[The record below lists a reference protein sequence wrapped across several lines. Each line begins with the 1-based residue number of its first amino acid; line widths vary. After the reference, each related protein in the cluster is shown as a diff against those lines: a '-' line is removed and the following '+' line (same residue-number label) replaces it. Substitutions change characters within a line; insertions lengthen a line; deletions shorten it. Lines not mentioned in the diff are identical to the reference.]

1 MRKISLYFVRHG
13 QASHN
18 IAAEIY
24 GDYAY
29 FDPLYTD
36 SNLTEIGIKQATDL
50 QHFFKK
56 NNPDLV
62 YSSPLKR
69 CLQTLD
75 YALVDHLKDI
85 IVDDRLAERL
95 GEHPCNKRSHKHEI
109 IKHTKRKLHI
119 DRVNDEHHWTSKRE
133 HDDEIIHRAKNW
145 YHELL
150 EHLKINK
157 DIKKV
162 AIFTHYDFLVT
173 VLSKGLP
180 FSNNEL
186 SKPFNNCE
194 VREVQIDLE

>member
-1 MRKISLYFVRHG
+1 MRKVSLYFVRHG

-18 IAAEIY
+18 VAAEIY

-36 SNLTEIGIKQATDL
+36 SNLTEFGIKQATDL
-50 QHFFKK
+50 QYFFKK

-75 YALVDHLKDI
+75 HALVDHHKEI
-85 IVDDRLAERL
+85 IVDDNLAERL

-109 IKHTKRKLHI
+109 TKHTKRKLHI
-119 DRVNDEHHWTSKRE
+119 DRVNDIHHWTPKRE
-133 HDDEIIHRAKNW
+133 HDDELIHRAKKW
-145 YHELL
+145 YHDLL
-150 EHLKINK
+150 EHLKNNK
-157 DIKKV
+157 DIQRV

-173 VLSKGLP
+173 ILNKGLP

-186 SKPFNNCE
+186 GKPFNNCE
-194 VREVQIDLE
+194 VREVQIELE